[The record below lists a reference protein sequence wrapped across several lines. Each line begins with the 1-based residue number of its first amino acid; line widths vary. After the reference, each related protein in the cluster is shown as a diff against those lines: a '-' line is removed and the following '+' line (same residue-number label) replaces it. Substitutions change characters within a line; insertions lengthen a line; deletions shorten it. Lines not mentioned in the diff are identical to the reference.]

1 MAVPNVN
8 QITSTL
14 RMLTDRQL
22 QQYAQMHKGNP
33 YIFPMAIAESNVR
46 KQVRTATQAAQGAQP
61 QPKVADQ
68 ALAQMA
74 PQQLPEDVGIATL
87 PTPNM
92 TMAAEGGIM
101 GYEGYDEGDS
111 NFGQESVRMMAE
123 GGMVERYNGT
133 QGSFVGGSI
142 EEKYKQES
150 MEMGAGARV
159 QYSPDVQAYARA
171 QEQASREGYAE
182 RERQRM
188 LRSPYAEL
196 PKVDT
201 RPAAAPAAAAPAA
214 KVTPTFSP
222 ADYSGMDRRIMSGSM
237 PNIPSISPP
246 PKPTPK
252 GGRDAKPGPGA
263 GPAAPTRADTNKPAA
278 GLGDLATTYEDILKK
293 QNFKDPAEARIGE
306 LEKKELASA
315 EADKAALLRD
325 QAKFDDAYK
334 GREKR
339 LTDREMGISKQKDTN
354 VGLAFLQAAGAALST
369 PGGLARA
376 LGAAAQVGTT
386 QFAAGLDKIRSAQ
399 ERLDDARD
407 KMEDLK
413 LNRAEMS
420 AKEIR
425 NAEKNI
431 RNVGVDAE
439 KRAIDGIRMAGDV
452 NRKTA
457 LEIYKTTAEVGMN
470 RERMASSEKIAGM
483 QERGANARAGALP
496 GEARAAMLLGTGT
509 TDAERL
515 ASGMAKYKELT
526 GDKQGTQLL
535 KLFLEE
541 NGRREKNMEKPLTLE
556 QFRRTSAAF
565 YAPPAPVDTNKP
577 TRP

>member
-1 MAVPNVN
+1 M
-8 QITSTL
+8 
-14 RMLTDRQL
+14 
-22 QQYAQMHKGNP
+22 
-33 YIFPMAIAESNVR
+33 
-46 KQVRTATQAAQGAQP
+46 
-61 QPKVADQ
+61 
-68 ALAQMA
+68 
-74 PQQLPEDVGIATL
+74 
-87 PTPNM
+87 
-92 TMAAEGGIM
+92 
-101 GYEGYDEGDS
+101 
-111 NFGQESVRMMAE
+111 MMA
-123 GGMVERYNGT
+123 GGGAVERY
-133 QGSFVGGSI
+133 QAGGII

-150 MEMGAGARV
+150 MEMGTGARV

-171 QEQASREGYAE
+171 QAQPSQEEQQAFKDEQ
-182 RERQRM
+182 QRM
-188 LRSPYAEL
+188 LAGGRFRPFPEL
-196 PKVDT
+196 PKVDA
-201 RPAAAPAAAAPAA
+201 RPAAAAAAPAA
-214 KVTPTFSP
+214 KVTPTYSP
-222 ADYSGMDRRIMSGSM
+222 DDYSGMDRRIMSGSQL
-237 PNIPSISPP
+237 PSIPSITPP
-246 PKPTPK
+246 AKPAPTER
-252 GGRDAKPGPGA
+252 RDAAPRSGDGA
-263 GPAAPTRADTNKPAA
+263 GPRPGAAPTKA

-293 QNFKDPAEARIGE
+293 QNFKDPAEARMGE

-325 QAKFDDAYK
+325 QARFDDAYK

-339 LTDREMGISKQKDTN
+339 LTDRETDIGKQKDTN
-354 VGLAFLQAAGAALST
+354 VGLAFLGAAATALST
-369 PGGLARA
+369 SGGLARA

-425 NAEKNI
+425 NAKKNI

-457 LEIYKTTAEVGMN
+457 LEIYKTAAEVGMN
-470 RERMASSEKIAGM
+470 RERMASSENIAAM

-509 TDAERL
+509 TDAERF

-541 NGRREKNMEKPLTLE
+541 NGRREKNMEKPLTLD